1 MVAMAAS
8 FKRVY
13 ASTVVFSA
21 PGPQQATVN
30 LRLHQRLLDTHRQ
43 VRFSLLRSHCSFLL
57 GPGVHKG
64 LFVPSKSLFPQ
75 SCGSSAVK
83 SHWPSKSNSLG
94 VLSSFV
100 GSQLG
105 KSVWDLEL
113 LQQYENFFRI
123 IVPQFV
129 GCLLGCSVVGF
140 TYYTSQVSTEKDAQ
154 LESCKLSF
162 IWGKMRTAAQEAASQ
177 IASTVGEG
185 QYIRFWWGGGGSIPL
200 STHFTKGFY

>member
-1 MVAMAAS
+1 MVAMAGS

-21 PGPQQATVN
+21 PGPEQATVN
-30 LRLHQRLLDTHRQ
+30 LCLHQRLLDTHRQ
-43 VRFSLLRSHCSFLL
+43 GRFSLLRSHCSFLL

-113 LQQYENFFRI
+113 LQQYENFFGI

-185 QYIRFWWGGGGSIPL
+185 QYIRFWWGRGCSIPL
-200 STHFTKGFY
+200 STHFIKGFC